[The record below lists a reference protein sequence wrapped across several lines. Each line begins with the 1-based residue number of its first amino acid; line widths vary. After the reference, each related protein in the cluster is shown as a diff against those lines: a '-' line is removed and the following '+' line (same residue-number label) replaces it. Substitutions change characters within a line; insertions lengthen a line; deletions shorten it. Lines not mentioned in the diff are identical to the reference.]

1 LINDAFPP
9 LFRGAPG
16 VRVFR
21 APGRTNLIGEHTDY
35 NLGFVLPVAL
45 QLATYV
51 ATTPSGDGRLRLY
64 SEDLDELREFD
75 VATLAALKHQH
86 DWSDYVIGV
95 AQELLRLGYFIE
107 GANLRIR
114 STVPSGAGLSSS
126 AALEVSSALAL
137 LLGHTIDPLE
147 LAKLCQRAEREFVG
161 MPCGI
166 MDQYISVF
174 GRQHAAVEIDCR
186 SLESRTVPLPGGIT
200 FVAVNSMVKHEL
212 SGSAYRERVAECAA
226 ACKALGVESL
236 RDVTPTQLE
245 ANAVRLPPVVLRRA
259 RHVVTE
265 NDRVNRFVDAALHGE
280 LQLMGRL
287 MMESH
292 RSLQH
297 DYEVS
302 CDELDF
308 LVDRALEVDGIYGS
322 RMTGGGFG
330 GCTVTMLRADAVAHF
345 DEAIREAYE
354 RKFKIAPEIYPCIP
368 AEGAVEIKNLETIP
382 SAV

>member
-1 LINDAFPP
+1 MNDSFPQ

-51 ATTPSGDGRLRLY
+51 ATTPSGDGKLRLY

-75 VATLAALKHQH
+75 IAELAARQHQH

-95 AQELLRLGYFIE
+95 AQELLRLGYSIE

-114 STVPSGAGLSSS
+114 STVPRGAGLSSS

-137 LLGHTIDPLE
+137 LLGRSIDPLE

-166 MDQYISVF
+166 MDQYISIF
-174 GRQHAAVEIDCR
+174 GHEHAAVEIDCR
-186 SLESRTVPLPGGIT
+186 SLQSQTVPLPGGIT

-212 SGSAYRERVAECAA
+212 SGSAYRERVAECASA
-226 ACKALGVESL
+226 SEVLGVESL

-245 ANAVRLPPVVLRRA
+245 AKAVTLSPVVLKRA

-280 LQLMGRL
+280 LQMMGRL
-287 MMESH
+287 MVESH
-292 RSLQH
+292 RSLQQ

-302 CDELDF
+302 CEELDF
-308 LVDRALEVDGIYGS
+308 LVDRALEIDGIYGS

-330 GCTVTMLRADAVAHF
+330 GCTVTMLRPDAVAHF
-345 DEAIREAYE
+345 DETIREAYE
-354 RKFKIAPEIYPCIP
+354 RRFKITPEIYPCIP

-382 SAV
+382 GS